1 MRTTIILLAM
11 AFCLTALPR
20 AQADPTVE
28 AVQRTLKEQGFY
40 YGAVSGT
47 KDADTTAALR
57 RYQIRNGL
65 QINGEL
71 NAETRKALGVGGGR
85 ATTAS
90 PPARAIPSVAP
101 RRVPPLPNDTSSLR
115 DDRSP
120 QDAPPP
126 LEKYRAR
133 LETPGIESSVAGQGT
148 VFSGTPYENAPPDVQ
163 GQIVAR
169 AQSVLAQ
176 RGDYRSEVDGIFGA
190 GTSFALRAFQ
200 ARFGLQPSGRF
211 DAETLAVLG
220 LLPGQRGPGL
230 TAPRRRIYRGRP
242 RNYAPDGEPI
252 YDPR

>member
-11 AFCLTALPR
+11 AFGLTATPR

-47 KDADTTAALR
+47 KDADTTAAIR

-85 ATTAS
+85 ATTAP
-90 PPARAIPSVAP
+90 PPARPLPSVAP
-101 RRVPPLPNDTSSLR
+101 RRVAPPPNDTAELR

-120 QDAPPP
+120 QDAPSPAERYRAP
-126 LEKYRAR
+126 LEAPRM
-133 LETPGIESSVAGQGT
+133 ENSGAGQRA
-148 VFSGTPYENAPPDVQ
+148 VFAGTPYENAPPDVQ

-169 AQSVLAQ
+169 AQTVLAQ
-176 RGDYRSEVDGIFGA
+176 RGYYRSEVDGVFGA

-211 DAETLAVLG
+211 DPETLAVLG

-230 TAPRRRIYRGRP
+230 TAPRRRIYRVGP
-242 RNYAPDGEPI
+242 RAYAPNGEPI